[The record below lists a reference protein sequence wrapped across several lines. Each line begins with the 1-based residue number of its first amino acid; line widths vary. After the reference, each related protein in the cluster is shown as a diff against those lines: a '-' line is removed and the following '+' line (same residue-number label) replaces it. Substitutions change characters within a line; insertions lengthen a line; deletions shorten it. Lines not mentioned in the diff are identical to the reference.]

1 MLITCNFIQVK
12 AILNYMAPFASLCM
26 FLLLVLSFTTTTHA
40 QSGLSTNFYDSRCP
54 NFNTIV
60 QSVIRDAIANDQRM
74 GALLLRLHF
83 HDCFVGGCDASIL
96 VDIQGGEKQSV
107 HNVGSLQGFDV
118 IDSIKQRV
126 EATCPGVVSCSDIV
140 ALAAKESVV
149 ALGGPSWNLEFG
161 RRDSTSTPS
170 AGAAD
175 TNLPFGSD
183 NVRNLVSL
191 FSRKGFS
198 VREIVAL
205 SGAHTLGQ
213 ARCLRFRDRAYN
225 ERNILPAYAQFLQS
239 ICPRNGGDNN
249 LGPLDVRSPNAFN
262 NEYFVGLTNF
272 EGLLHSDQVL
282 FTGRGGQTDRAVR
295 LYASNEGA
303 FFNDFAAA
311 MLKMSRL
318 GVQTGN
324 SGTIKS
330 NCRALR

>member
-1 MLITCNFIQVK
+1 MLITSNIIQVK
-12 AILNYMAPFASLCM
+12 AILNSFSMSSSKNYMASFTSLCM
-26 FLLLVLSFTTTTHA
+26 FLLLLSFTTTTHA

-60 QSVIRDAIANDQRM
+60 QSVTRNAIANDQRM

-83 HDCFVGGCDASIL
+83 HDCFVGGCDASVL

-118 IDSIKQRV
+118 IDFIKQQV

-161 RRDSTSTPS
+161 RRDSILTPS

-183 NVRNLVSL
+183 NVRDLVSL
-191 FSRKGFS
+191 FSRK
-198 VREIVAL
+198 
-205 SGAHTLGQ
+205 GAHTLGQ

-239 ICPRNGGDNN
+239 ICPLNGGDNN
-249 LGPLDVRSPNAFN
+249 LGPLDVRSPNVFN
-262 NEYFVGLTNF
+262 NDYFVGLTNF

-282 FTGRGGQTDRAVR
+282 FTGRGGQTDRTVQ
-295 LYASNEGA
+295 LYAINEGA

-324 SGTIKS
+324 RGTIKS